1 MPERRSN
8 DPGDPGDPD
17 AHVAVVDLGSNSIRL
32 VVYDR
37 LSRAPLPRFNE
48 KSLCRLGASLDADGN
63 LGTEAM
69 ECVSRAL
76 TRFVAIARAM
86 DVDEPALLAT
96 ESIRNAPNGDAF
108 RRRLE
113 RESGLEVRILS
124 GDDEARLAAMGVIA
138 GFHEPDGLVGD
149 LGGGSLEIAEVHG
162 GEVGSGRTSMPIGAL
177 HVAKRM
183 KEDPKAAKRFVDDAL
198 RAGLAEV
205 VTGADFHVVGGGWRA
220 LAKVH
225 LAAHEHDI
233 PVIHGLRIDPGELRD
248 LAKSLASMGREELAD
263 VAGVPRR
270 RESTLPAAA
279 LVMDRTL
286 KLLDPRRVLFS
297 SLGVREG
304 WIYEQLPGEQRAL
317 DPLIEGCRQLC
328 REAARVP
335 DFAHAL
341 ERWTE
346 RLSMGESANRRRLR
360 IAACALSDIAWRE
373 ADDVKARTV
382 FERILRFPFI
392 GVTHAERAFLAATVH
407 ARYGKMADHDAV
419 GLLDE
424 DEQARAHV
432 LGTAMLVGYRFSG
445 SVPEILDHASLSLGD
460 DVVTLL
466 VDEATSVPDSDA
478 VQSRLA
484 LLAKALGKERIAVE
498 PRPPER

>member
-1 MPERRSN
+1 MPNRRSS
-8 DPGDPGDPD
+8 GPGDPD

-86 DVDEPALLAT
+86 DVEAPALIAT
-96 ESIRNAPNGDAF
+96 EAIRNAPNGDEF

-113 RESGLEVRILS
+113 SESGLEVRILT

-138 GFHEPDGLVGD
+138 GFHEPNGLVGD
-149 LGGGSLEIAEVHG
+149 LGGGSLEIAEVRGDRVG
-162 GEVGSGRTSMPIGAL
+162 GGRTSMPLGAL
-177 HVAKRM
+177 HVARHM
-183 KEDPKAAKRFVDDAL
+183 KDDPKAAKRFVDETL
-198 RAGLAEV
+198 RGALAEV

-233 PVIHGLRIDPGELRD
+233 PVIHGLELDPDELRS
-248 LAKSLASMGREELAD
+248 LAKSLAGMDRDEIAG
-263 VAGVPRR
+263 VAGVPGR
-270 RESTLPAAA
+270 REATLPAAA

-286 KLLDPRRVLFS
+286 KYLEPKRVLFS

-304 WIYEQLPGEQRAL
+304 WMYERLSDEERAC
-317 DPLIEGCRQLC
+317 DPLITGCRQLC

-335 DFAHAL
+335 GFAEAL

-346 RLSMGESANRRRLR
+346 RLSMGESSARRRLR
-360 IAACALSDIAWRE
+360 VAACALSDIAWRE
-373 ADDVKARTV
+373 ADDVKARHV
-382 FERILRFPFI
+382 FDRILRFPFI

-407 ARYGKMADHDAV
+407 ARYGKPAGHDAM
-419 GLLDE
+419 GLLGDE
-424 DEQARAHV
+424 EAARAHV

-445 SVPEILDHASLSLGD
+445 SVPEILDHASLSVGE

-466 VDEATSVPDSDA
+466 VDESTSVPDSDA

-484 LLAKALGKERIAVE
+484 LLARAMGKERATVE
-498 PRPPER
+498 PRSPGR

>member
-1 MPERRSN
+1 MPKRRAT
-8 DPGDPGDPD
+8 DPGNPD

-63 LGTEAM
+63 LGDEAM

-76 TRFVAIARAM
+76 ARFTSIARAM
-86 DVDEPALLAT
+86 GVGKPSLIAT
-96 ESIRNAPNGDAF
+96 ESIRNAPNGGAF

-113 RESGLEVRILS
+113 KESGLKVRILS

-138 GFHEPDGLVGD
+138 GFHRPNGLVGD
-149 LGGGSLEIAEVHG
+149 LGGGSLEIAEVRG
-162 GEVGSGRTSMPIGAL
+162 DRIGEARTSMPLGAL
-177 HVAKRM
+177 HVARRV
-183 KEDPKAAKRFVDDAL
+183 KEDAKGAKRFIDETL
-198 RAGLAEV
+198 RGSLAETV
-205 VTGADFHVVGGGWRA
+205 HGADFHVVGGGWRA

-225 LAAHEHDI
+225 LASHEREI
-233 PVIHGLRIDPGELRD
+233 PVIHGLTMDPGELRA
-248 LAKSLASMGREELAD
+248 LAKRLAGMDRDEIAE
-263 VAGVPRR
+263 VPGVPGR

-279 LVMDRTL
+279 LVMERTL
-286 KLLDPRRVLFS
+286 KHLAPGRVLFS

-304 WIYEQLPGEQRAL
+304 WMYEQLSEADRAL

-328 REAARVP
+328 VESARVP
-335 DFAHAL
+335 RFAAAL

-346 RLSMGESANRRRLR
+346 QLSMGESGDDRRLR
-360 IAACALSDIAWRE
+360 VAACALSDIAWRE
-373 ADDVKARTV
+373 ADDVKARNV

-407 ARYGKMADHDAV
+407 ARYGKRADHDATD
-419 GLLDE
+419 LLDE
-424 DEQARAHV
+424 DERERAHV

-445 SVPEILDHASLSLGD
+445 SVPEILDHASLAID
-460 DVVTLL
+460 DTTVRLL
-466 VDEATSVPDSDA
+466 VDERTDVPDSDA

-484 LLAKALGKERIAVE
+484 LLAKALGRDEVAVE
-498 PRPPER
+498 PRRAGG